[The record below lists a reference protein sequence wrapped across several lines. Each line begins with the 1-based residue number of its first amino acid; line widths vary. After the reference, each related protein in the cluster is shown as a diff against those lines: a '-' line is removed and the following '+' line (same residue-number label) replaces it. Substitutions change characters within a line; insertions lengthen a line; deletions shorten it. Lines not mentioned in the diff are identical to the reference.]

1 MFVQIETNK
10 PQQQNANAS
19 ANMCKRNFN
28 SCYFS
33 DTAYGE
39 ISRVIECA
47 RQVSVYALCAFDVT
61 DTVSGR
67 QRKTLLRYKM

>member
-10 PQQQNANAS
+10 PQQQNTNAS

-39 ISRVIECA
+39 ISRVN
-47 RQVSVYALCAFDVT
+47 
-61 DTVSGR
+61 
-67 QRKTLLRYKM
+67 